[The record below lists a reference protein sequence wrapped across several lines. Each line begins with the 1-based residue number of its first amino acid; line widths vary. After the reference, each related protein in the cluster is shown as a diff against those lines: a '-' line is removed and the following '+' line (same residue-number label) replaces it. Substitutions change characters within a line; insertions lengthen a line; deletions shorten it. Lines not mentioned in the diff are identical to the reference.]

1 MAEILTNLNQVW
13 NYLKEQGYSCSY
25 KRLQAAET
33 RNELVKRRGGGW
45 TEAAALKFAQAFLSR
60 RVVDGE
66 EMDRPALPEENEIGG
81 AADRKLNSQ
90 AELLEIQAK
99 QARMKYERERGA
111 LMETATVEAELGER
125 AKAFRLGLERFGLEQ
140 SEAVAGIF
148 GGQLREAKELARRL
162 GLEGEELDKA
172 AAIIVDF
179 ALSRASAFPRFWSE
193 RIDSFLDPY
202 STGAWWTEDMEAAWK
217 KFQAH
222 EDEDIPMRGEAEAGH
237 VA

>member
-13 NYLKEQGYSCSY
+13 NYLKEQGYTCSY

-45 TEAAALKFAQAFLSR
+45 TEAAALKFAQAYLSR
-60 RVVDGE
+60 SIVEGE
-66 EMDRPALPEENEIGG
+66 SMDRPALPEENEGG

-99 QARMKYERERGA
+99 QAKLKYERERGM
-111 LMETATVEAELGER
+111 LTETATVEAELGER

-140 SEAVAGIF
+140 AEAVAGIF

-162 GLEGEELDKA
+162 GLEGDARDKA
-172 AAIIVDF
+172 AAVIVDF

-193 RIDSFLDPY
+193 RIDAFLDPY
-202 STGAWWTEDMEAAWK
+202 STGAWWTEDMETAWK

-222 EDEDIPMRGEAEAGH
+222 ENEDAPVTDETEARH